1 MWERICL
8 PYDGA
13 ARNGLPRLLYGVHSG
28 ALIYGSNG
36 YTGRLIV
43 ERALA
48 RGLRP
53 VLAGRNARAVGQQA
67 ADLGLEYS
75 AFPLDDPLAVD
86 AAIADMALV
95 MHCAGPFARTSR
107 PMADACLRAG
117 VHYLDITGEI
127 AVFEALAARN
137 VEAKSAGVML
147 LPGVGFDVV
156 PSDCLAAHLARRL
169 PSATRLTLGFQATG
183 GLSRGTATT
192 MIESG
197 GQAGSVRK
205 GGTLVSVPMAW
216 KTRQIDFGS
225 GPRLATTIPWGD
237 VATAFYSTGI
247 GDIEVYVAVSAGT
260 HRAMIASR
268 YIGWLLR
275 LAPVRGLLLRGVRRR
290 PAGPSAAA
298 RARGVS
304 RLWGEASDE
313 RGRRVV
319 TRLTGPEG
327 YTLTALTAVAAME
340 KVLAGGARPGFRTPS
355 LAFGADFV
363 MEVDGVR
370 REDLD

>member
-1 MWERICL
+1 MH
-8 PYDGA
+8 P
-13 ARNGLPRLLYGVHSG
+13 G

-67 ADLGLEYS
+67 ADLGLEHRV
-75 AFPLDDPLAVD
+75 FPLDDSRAVE
-86 AAIADMALV
+86 AGLVDMALV

-127 AVFEALAARN
+127 AVFESLAARN
-137 VEAKSAGVML
+137 AEATAAGLML

-156 PSDCLAAHLARRL
+156 PSDCLAAHVARRL
-169 PSATRLTLGFQATG
+169 PTATRLTLGFQAAG

-197 GQAGSVRK
+197 GQGGMVRR
-205 GGTLVSVPMAW
+205 GGALVAVPMAW
-216 KTRQIDFGS
+216 KTRQIDFGA
-225 GPRLATTIPWGD
+225 GPRLTTTIPWGD

-247 GDIEVYVAVSAGT
+247 GDVEVYVAVAVGT
-260 HRAMIASR
+260 RRMMIASR

-275 LAPVRGLLLRGVRRR
+275 LAPVRELLLRGVRRR
-290 PAGPSAAA
+290 PSGPSVAA

-319 TRLTGPEG
+319 SRLTGPEG

-340 KVLAGGARPGFRTPS
+340 KVLAGGARPGFQTPS

-363 MEVDGVR
+363 MEVNGVR